1 MDARTRMPKNLAL
14 APVITFER
22 IIHVGPDTPSHGLH
36 MVAAMYQIRKTVD
49 SRKAGPPEKLGNS
62 SHKVVS
68 RAILAIL
75 QSQAAA
81 AAAVAARDLQ
91 VPAPLQPLNQ
101 LVAHAPLDMP
111 NVVAATGMDPNV
123 ASLGPRANFQMNG
136 TRSVCRECNGVSRR
150 TQIGFEELVVW
161 KLGIL
166 GNHLSALGMTIYYE
180 ESEQHQLTNS

>member
-1 MDARTRMPKNLAL
+1 MDARTKMPKNLAL

-22 IIHVGPDTPSHGLH
+22 IIHVGPDIPSHGLH

-81 AAAVAARDLQ
+81 AAVAARDLQ
-91 VPAPLQPLNQ
+91 VPAPPQPLNQ

-111 NVVAATGMDPNV
+111 SVVAATGMDPNV

-136 TRSVCRECNGVSRR
+136 TRSVCRECKGVSGR
-150 TQIGFEELVVW
+150 TQIPFEELVVW

-166 GNHLSALGMTIYYE
+166 GNHLSALGMTIYE
-180 ESEQHQLTNS
+180 ESEQHQLTKS